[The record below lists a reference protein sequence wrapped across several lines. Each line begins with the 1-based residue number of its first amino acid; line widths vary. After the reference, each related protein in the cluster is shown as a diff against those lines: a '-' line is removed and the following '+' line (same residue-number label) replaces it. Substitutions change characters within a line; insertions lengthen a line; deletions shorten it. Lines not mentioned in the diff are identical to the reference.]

1 MSKFF
6 IPPASIQGDIAMID
20 GKEAHHILNV
30 MRLKAGDRIE
40 AFDGKGTLYQGHIL
54 DTVNKKVKLKIEA
67 VCRAPLVSKL
77 KVTLIQALP
86 KKNKMDYIIQ
96 KCTELGIDSIIPI
109 QTARTVVKLDK
120 QKQIARRKRWERIA
134 REAAKQCGRTVNP
147 RIKELTSWKG
157 VLSRLD
163 NFDLKLL
170 PCLSEN
176 TQKIK
181 DVLRAPL
188 DPDIMSGL
196 TGQAKNKVEKIALF
210 IGPEGGFTTEEIRQ
224 AEDAGCLA
232 VSLGTNVLKSDTASV
247 CALAMINYELK

>member
-20 GKEAHHILNV
+20 GKEAHHILDV

-54 DTVNKKVKLKIEA
+54 DTANKKVKLKIERVRKTTA
-67 VCRAPLVSKL
+67 VSNL

-86 KKNKMDYIIQ
+86 KKNKIDYIIQ
-96 KCTELGIDSIIPI
+96 KCTELGVDTIIPV
-109 QTARTVVKLDK
+109 QTARTIVKLDK

-147 RIKELTSWKG
+147 RIKELTSWKD

-181 DVLRAPL
+181 DVL
-188 DPDIMSGL
+188 
-196 TGQAKNKVEKIALF
+196 QAQNKVEKIALF

-224 AEDAGCLA
+224 AQDAGCLA
-232 VSLGTNVLKSDTASV
+232 VSLGVNVLKSDTASV